1 MVVEHAFIVVCVVV
15 ILWFTGELPKTMTPE
30 NEIISAEVILKSI
43 SGRSLTD
50 DVPITSKNIKE
61 FQPSQETINETSQ
74 IISKFG
80 FRVMPSNITITIVGS
95 KSLFE
100 EVFDTKLEIDA
111 TTKEVYVKKSDRDL
125 TIPSSLRNL
134 VEKVV
139 FIPPPEYH

>member
-1 MVVEHAFIVVCVVV
+1 
-15 ILWFTGELPKTMTPE
+15 MTPD

-100 EVFDTKLEIDA
+100 EVFDTNLEIDA

>member
-15 ILWFTGELPKTMTPE
+15 ILWFTGELPKNMTPE

-100 EVFDTKLEIDA
+100 EVFDTNLEIDA

>member
-100 EVFDTKLEIDA
+100 EVFDTNLEIDA